1 MFSII
6 TQTWNTLTGTGTAA
20 LKTER
25 EKHDVQI
32 FNRTWI
38 VILLIQVICL
48 ASHLFNGLNTAAIT
62 TAWFIAGL
70 CCIYPLVKRGRVN
83 KAKMLAIILISIDT
97 SVNAVVFGEHTHVV
111 DFLLLAALTPLYFF
125 EIKNK
130 NLILAGISVCLLPFA
145 AYHFTTPYVVQY
157 ALPLAIQLKLYQLLT
172 WEKGFCLVVLLYLM
186 YHKNA
191 AYAKEM
197 LDKEAELVRQ
207 KKLYESILEQI
218 PIDIVTM
225 DKDLK
230 YTYVNSAAVKDAGIR
245 RWLIG
250 KTNVDYFKF
259 RNLDLKGA
267 LERERMMTEALQT
280 GIAVEFEETFID
292 KDGHSKYSMKGVS
305 PIVTDKEVSGLVGYA
320 FNITEIK
327 EAEKKLKEY
336 SAELERKN
344 DELHHFVNAT
354 SHDLKSPLRNIA
366 SHLQLLL
373 RRNAGKLD
381 EESIGMVAFT
391 IKSVKQLNQLISDIY
406 QYSVA
411 DRNDKP
417 IEMAD
422 LNQILDSS
430 LKQMEDFITSKGA
443 QIKHTNLPIL
453 KVAPSH
459 MNMLFSNLVGNAVKY
474 NTALKPEVTISAKVT
489 EKEYILSVSDNGI
502 GIAEEYQQ
510 QIFEIFQR
518 LHTSSEYEG
527 TGVGLAICSK
537 IVDNYRGKIWVE
549 SEKDKGSTFYFT
561 LDREMVESKMPES
574 HNIIPYKNMAKAV

>member
-6 TQTWNTLTGTGTAA
+6 SQHWNTLTGTGTAA

-25 EKHDVQI
+25 EKHDVLI
-32 FNRTWI
+32 FNRTWVI
-38 VILLIQVICL
+38 ILLIQIICL

-70 CCIYPLVKRGRVN
+70 CCIYPLIKRGKVN
-83 KAKMLAIILISIDT
+83 KAKMLAIVLISVDT
-97 SVNAVVFGEHTHVV
+97 CFNAVLFGEQTHVV

-130 NLILAGISVCLLPFA
+130 NLIFAGISVCLLPFA
-145 AYHFTTPYVVQY
+145 AYHFATPYIAQY
-157 ALPLAIQLKLYQLLT
+157 ALPAATQLKLYHLLT

-292 KDGHSKYSMKGVS
+292 KDGNSKYSMKGVS
-305 PIVTDKEVSGLVGYA
+305 PIITGKEVSGLVGYA

-336 SAELERKN
+336 AVELERKN

-430 LKQMEDFITSKGA
+430 LKQMEDFITGKGA
-443 QIKHTNLPIL
+443 QIKHTNLPTL